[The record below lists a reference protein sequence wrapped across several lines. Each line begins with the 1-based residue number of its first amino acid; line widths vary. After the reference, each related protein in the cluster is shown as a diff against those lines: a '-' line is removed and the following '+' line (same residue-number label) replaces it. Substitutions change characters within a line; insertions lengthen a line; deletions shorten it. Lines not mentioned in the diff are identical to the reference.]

1 MELINGYL
9 NNFGQLMAHIN
20 KKCTNKSKTFSSFK
34 SPNKKSCLNFAIK
47 SGLTKKYS
55 VFFKPF
61 NIEMLKISYAELVKL
76 FERNGIPIKLYW
88 ECVKSRFSWHF
99 NDSKIDEA
107 FLSDLD
113 KQMEILYNIW
123 GDYSFYGSSKSIYLI
138 ELLSCTIWLSE
149 LNRKTSNAYHLGTQ
163 HKIVMENILN
173 NIVNN

>member
-34 SPNKKSCLNFAIK
+34 SPNKKSCFNFAIK
-47 SGLTKKYS
+47 NGLTKKYS
-55 VFFKPF
+55 IFFKPF

-88 ECVKSRFSWHF
+88 ECVKNRFSWYL
-99 NDSKIDEA
+99 NGSKIDEA
-107 FLSDLD
+107 FLSNLD

-123 GDYSFYGSSKSIYLI
+123 GYYSFYGSSKSIYLTD
-138 ELLSCTIWLSE
+138 LLSYTIWIGE
-149 LNRKTSNAYHLGTQ
+149 LNSKTSNAYSLFRQ
-163 HKIVMENILN
+163 HKMVMENILN